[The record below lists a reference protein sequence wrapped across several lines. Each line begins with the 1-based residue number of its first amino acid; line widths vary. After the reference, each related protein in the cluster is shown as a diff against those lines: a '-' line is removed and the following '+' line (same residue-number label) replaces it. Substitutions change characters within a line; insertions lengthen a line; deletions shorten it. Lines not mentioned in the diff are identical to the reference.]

1 MQPPLFLLVAFLF
14 ILPTFFV
21 TDTTTHNID
30 SVGQIHRSNEYC
42 IIPGSLFN
50 NTQSV
55 VTNAFV
61 N

>member
-1 MQPPLFLLVAFLF
+1 MQPPLFLLVALLF

-21 TDTTTHNID
+21 TDHNID

-50 NTQSV
+50 NNQSV